1 MLIKLYGFS
10 DKESKNLL
18 AQRALLLVQYKLEGR
33 DPGLL
38 DVSSVE
44 TQVQRLINEATLPG
58 NLAMLYP
65 GWDPY
70 L

>member
-1 MLIKLYGFS
+1 M
-10 DKESKNLL
+10 
-18 AQRALLLVQYKLEGR
+18 QYKLEGR
-33 DPGLL
+33 EPGLL

-44 TQVQRLINEATLPG
+44 AQVQRLINEATLPG